1 MIPDYARAARMAY
14 KTILSLHIDRLPID
28 PLMILRHCR
37 NTRIRTYDEVA
48 PLFGVS
54 DPSYFKYYVMA
65 DKEALTIRRERDGVI
80 HYELFYDA
88 HGNYSRRRFT
98 LAHELG
104 HIVLKHTQEQPY
116 EEKEADY
123 YAAQLLAP
131 HPLVSL
137 QEQRPEVIADTFWL
151 SAAASRI
158 ALVKPRHQ
166 PDQELY
172 QALRKQFEPLFE
184 IKAV

>member
-28 PLMILRHCR
+28 PLMILRHCK

-54 DPSYFKYYVMA
+54 DPSYFKYYIMA
-65 DKEALTIRRERDGVI
+65 NKEALTIRRERDGVI

-137 QEQRPEVIADTFWL
+137 QDPDPEVIADQFWIS
-151 SAAASRI
+151 SAAARI
-158 ALVKPRHQ
+158 AVRTPRHT
-166 PDQELY
+166 PDDEIY
-172 QALRKQFEPLFE
+172 QMIRNQFEE
-184 IKAV
+184 ATK